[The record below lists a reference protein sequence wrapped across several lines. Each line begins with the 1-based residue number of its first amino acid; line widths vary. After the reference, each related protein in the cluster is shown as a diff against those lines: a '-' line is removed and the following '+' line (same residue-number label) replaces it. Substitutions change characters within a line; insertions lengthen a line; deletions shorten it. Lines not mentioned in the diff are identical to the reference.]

1 MANKKRMPESLQ
13 LLIDQIDTPIGEFLI
28 VSDQDGNLRATDWRE
43 HEARMRRLL
52 HLQYGENAARL
63 EPASNPHGLT
73 AAIRNYFSGELTVID
88 DLPVRTAGTP
98 FQQEVWQELRKIPCG
113 TTISY
118 GQLAQRIGRPAAVRA
133 VGMANGSNPVGII
146 VPCHRVI
153 GANGT
158 LTGYGGGLERKRW
171 LLAHESQ
178 CRQLELQS

>member
-1 MANKKRMPESLQ
+1 MNEALQ
-13 LLIDQIDTPIGEFLI
+13 LLFDQIDTPIGEFLI

-43 HEARMRRLL
+43 HEDRMRRLL

-63 EPASNPHGLT
+63 EPSSNPRGLT
-73 AAIRNYFSGELTVID
+73 EAIRKYFSGELAAID
-88 DLPVRTAGTP
+88 DLPVRTVGTP

-133 VGMANGSNPVGII
+133 VGLANGSNPVGII

-171 LLAHESQ
+171 LLAHENQS
-178 CRQLELQS
+178 RQLELQS